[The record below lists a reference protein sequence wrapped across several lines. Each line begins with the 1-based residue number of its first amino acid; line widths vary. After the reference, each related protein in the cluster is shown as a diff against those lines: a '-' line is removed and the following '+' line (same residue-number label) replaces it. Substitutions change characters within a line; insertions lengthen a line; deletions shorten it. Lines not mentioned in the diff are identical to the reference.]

1 MAKNKYLINLGIF
14 FGSVIL
20 SLLVAMIGLAL
31 SGIPAVSTFRI
42 MLQGSL
48 GTVNGIAGSLVFA
61 APIALCAFTAT
72 VAFKMGLL
80 NVGGGG
86 QLIVGAIGAS
96 YVALHW
102 GFLPGPLLL
111 ITVILAGAVMGA
123 LYAMIPAVLKLW
135 LRVDVML
142 SSLMLNY
149 VAILMVDYLVTN
161 LWRDPAL
168 KGWPFSRQFP
178 DWAMLPSIGRSGVH
192 LGLVFAVVAGVI
204 LYFVLKDS
212 SWGFQLSVIGNSP
225 RAADYSGMNVKGNT
239 LLTLAVSGMLAGLA
253 GVGEVA
259 GLAGRLSHMEPT
271 YGYTGI
277 LVAWLS
283 SLNPLLVLPISWFYG
298 LLLQAVGALKIIQV
312 HPSLV
317 LMIQASIVLFT
328 TAGMAIANRPWR
340 LGTKTSG
347 LPFWSKMSEVR
358 KENASE

>member
-1 MAKNKYLINLGIF
+1 MAKSKYLINLGIF

-20 SLLVAMIGLAL
+20 ALLLAMIGLVI
-31 SGIPAVSTFRI
+31 SGVSPVSTLEI

-48 GTVNGIAGSLVFA
+48 GTANGIAGSLVFA
-61 APIALCAFTAT
+61 APIALCALTAT

-111 ITVILAGAVMGA
+111 IAVILAGAVMGA

-149 VAILMVDYLVTN
+149 IAILMVDYLVTN

-178 DWAMLPSIGRSGVH
+178 DSAMLPAIGHTGVH
-192 LGLVFAVVAGVI
+192 FGLVLAVIAGVI
-204 LYFVLKDS
+204 LYFMLKDS
-212 SWGFQLSVIGNSP
+212 SWGFQLGIIGNSP
-225 RAADYSGMNVKGNT
+225 RAAHYSGMNVKVNT
-239 LLTLAVSGMLAGLA
+239 VLTLAVSGMLAGLA

-259 GLAGRLSHMEPT
+259 GMSGRLSHIEPT
-271 YGYTGI
+271 FGYTGI

-283 SLNPLLVLPISWFYG
+283 SLNPLMVLPISWFYG
-298 LLLQAVGALKIIQV
+298 VLLQAVGALKIIQV
-312 HPSLV
+312 HPALV

-328 TAGMAIANRPWR
+328 AAGMAIVNRPWR
-340 LGTKTSG
+340 L
-347 LPFWSKMSEVR
+347 WSKKSKRRE
-358 KENASE
+358 ENASE